1 LPILDAGEALD
12 EGGLPCAV
20 VADEGHHLAAPHREV
35 HVVQHMD
42 GAEALVEPGQ
52 AEDGVS
58 VFSHVVPSSRFRSC
72 PWRAPERPGFPGT
85 RGALSGAGP
94 ATRSA
99 GAATGCPRPCTSPRR
114 RPCRG
119 PRP

>member
-1 LPILDAGEALD
+1 PQFGRGARTVDGHRAALELDLARVDGVDAGDALD

-94 ATRSA
+94 ATR
-99 GAATGCPRPCTSPRR
+99 
-114 RPCRG
+114 
-119 PRP
+119 